1 MDDGEQTRQD
11 PRSIG
16 LSALERYTGSD
27 AEQFGEYILLTNFG
41 RYVDVFSEMCGQEKI
56 RGTTMRS
63 AHKPGD
69 NISIIDFGVGSPM
82 AALIVDLL
90 SYVSPRV
97 VIMLGLC
104 GGLSPSYRIG
114 HYFNPIAAIRDE
126 GTSDHY
132 MPPRVPSLSS
142 FDIQRFI
149 ADELERMNVA
159 YYTGVIHT
167 TNLRFW
173 EFDDKFK
180 KTLERERCQA
190 IDMECATLF
199 SVGFA
204 RRVPIGAL
212 MLISDLPLKQGG
224 IKTKESS
231 RNLFNKHT
239 QTHIELGIEVIRS
252 FSRAHL
258 DPGTYTHPE

>member
-1 MDDGEQTRQD
+1 MNDEVREVQD
-11 PRSIG
+11 QKSIAV
-16 LSALERYTGSD
+16 SALERYTGSGPD
-27 AEQFGEYILLTNFG
+27 EYGNYILLTNFG
-41 RYVDVFSEMCGQEKI
+41 KYVDVFSGISGCDKC

-63 AHKPGD
+63 AHKPD
-69 NISIIDFGVGSPM
+69 EDLSIIDFGVGSPM

-90 SYVSPRV
+90 SYIQPRV
-97 VIMLGLC
+97 ALMLGLC

-114 HYFNPIAAIRDE
+114 DFFNPIAAIRDE

-149 ADELERMNVA
+149 ADELERRNVA
-159 YYTGVIHT
+159 YYSGVIHT

-173 EFDDKFK
+173 EFDDDFK
-180 KTLERERCQA
+180 ESLEKERCQT

-231 RNLFNKHT
+231 RELFDRYT
-239 QTHIELGIEVIRS
+239 QTHIELGIDVIRS
-252 FSRAHL
+252 MRRAHL
-258 DPGTYTHPE
+258 DPGTYTHPD